1 MTPLVYLCI
10 FLFNHSI
17 VALYH
22 DLRGQ
27 SRMTCALKLMNYVLV
42 KLIGLKMIFH
52 LVSCFKM
59 NAMKPEKRRERDY

>member
-1 MTPLVYLCI
+1 MTPLVYLYI

-27 SRMTCALKLMNYVLV
+27 SKMTCALKLINYVLV
-42 KLIGLKMIFH
+42 KLIGLEMIFH
-52 LVSCFKM
+52 PVQLYFLFQNECG
-59 NAMKPEKRRERDY
+59 ET